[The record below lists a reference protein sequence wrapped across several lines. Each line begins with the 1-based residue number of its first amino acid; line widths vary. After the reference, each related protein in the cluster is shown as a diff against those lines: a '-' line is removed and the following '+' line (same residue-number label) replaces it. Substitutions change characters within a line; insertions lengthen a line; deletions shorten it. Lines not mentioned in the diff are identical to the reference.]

1 MKFIKL
7 NTPKIIKIEAF
18 VRGMMIR
25 KAFKDVINLYYHYLP
40 FLKIIDKILSRR
52 YAKFF
57 MDKLISKYGIRV
69 LIKLAKI
76 QCYKIINALIAYR
89 RKQNFIRRHLSF
101 GTKFKKKCVYIKTIY
116 DWSTRLKIMK
126 LQSWLKN
133 YLMHNSEKI
142 LLKFGKEYNPKLYYY
157 LKYGKNKHLLNS
169 KLKKFRKYFLK
180 FKELLMRIKY
190 KKLGINNKYDFLKY
204 IIRKRVFIR

>member
-57 MDKLISKYGIRV
+57 KDKLISK
-69 LIKLAKI
+69 
-76 QCYKIINALIAYR
+76 
-89 RKQNFIRRHLSF
+89 
-101 GTKFKKKCVYIKTIY
+101 
-116 DWSTRLKIMK
+116 
-126 LQSWLKN
+126 
-133 YLMHNSEKI
+133 
-142 LLKFGKEYNPKLYYY
+142 
-157 LKYGKNKHLLNS
+157 
-169 KLKKFRKYFLK
+169 
-180 FKELLMRIKY
+180 
-190 KKLGINNKYDFLKY
+190 
-204 IIRKRVFIR
+204 